1 MFDGRWETPRLSADV
16 RRLSPPSG
24 CFHWAAEPEA
34 VRKELMCEEMDTS
47 LRAQGAF
54 IPSIP
59 GMVEDNTC
67 TSESRNILKLC

>member
-1 MFDGRWETPRLSADV
+1 MFEDFPHRLGASTGQ
-16 RRLSPPSG
+16 L
-24 CFHWAAEPEA
+24 EPEA
-34 VRKELMCEEMDTS
+34 VRRELMCEEMDTS